1 MSRRMSKLSILGTA
15 IALLVCTNVHAMG
28 PFEVYEQALRN
39 DPVFLGAMKER
50 DAGLENRTIGRAG
63 LLPKLGYN
71 YNKARN
77 NSKATNLDERRRS
90 QTEDRN
96 YDSYGSTLS
105 LQQPLFDY
113 EAYSAYRKGVAQAL
127 FADENFRGKSQEL
140 LLRVLT
146 NYTQALFAQDQI
158 DIAQAKKKAYEQQFQ
173 QNEHMFRQGEGT
185 RTDILEA
192 ESRYELATAE
202 EIEARDEQDASLR
215 ELGAL
220 IGRPDIDIKDLE
232 PLSDSFQSFTLQPAN
247 FDSWHE
253 MALTNNPNL
262 ASQRQAV
269 EVARFEVERN
279 RAGHLPRVSAYAT
292 ARQNESES
300 GNTYNQ
306 RYDTNTI
313 GIEVSVPLYAGGGVS
328 ASTRQASRSMEQ
340 AEYDLDS
347 ITRETLIELRRQF
360 SACLSGVSKLR
371 AYQKALTSAEA
382 LVIST
387 KQSILGGER
396 VNLDALNAEQQL
408 YTTRRDLAEARYD
421 YLMAWTKLHYYA
433 GTLREEDLAKV
444 DEAFGP
450 RRTSR

>member
-1 MSRRMSKLSILGTA
+1 MFRRMSKHSILGTA
-15 IALLVCTNVHAMG
+15 IALLVCTNVYAMG

-39 DPVFLGAMKER
+39 DPIFLGAIKER

-63 LLPKLGYN
+63 LLPKLSYN
-71 YNKARN
+71 YNKGRN
-77 NSKATNLDERRRS
+77 NSKATSLDERRRN

-96 YDSYGSTLS
+96 YNSYGSTFT

-113 EAYSAYRKGVAQAL
+113 EAYAAYRKGVAQSL

-140 LLRVLT
+140 LVRVLT
-146 NYTQALFAQDQI
+146 YYTQALFAQDQI
-158 DIAQAKKKAYEQQFQ
+158 DIAQAKKKAFEQQFQ
-173 QNEHMFRQGEGT
+173 QNEQMFRQGEGT

-220 IGRPDIDIKDLE
+220 IGTRDIDIKDLE
-232 PLSDSFQSFTLQPAN
+232 PLSESFESFSLQPAN

-253 MALTNNPNL
+253 LALSNNPNL

-292 ARQNESES
+292 ARKNESES

-313 GIEVSVPLYAGGGVS
+313 GIEISVPLYAGGGVS

-347 ITRETLIELRRQF
+347 KTRETLIELRRQF

-382 LVIST
+382 LVVST
-387 KQSILGGER
+387 RQSILGGER

-408 YTTRRDLAEARYD
+408 YTTRRDLAQARYD

-433 GTLREEDLAKV
+433 GNLREEDLAKV
-444 DEAFGP
+444 DEAFGA
-450 RRTSR
+450 RKTTR